1 MRFKDVFSIIG
12 PAMIGPSSS
21 HTAGAARIGRFA
33 RQLLGITPAEAE
45 ITFFGSFAATYEG
58 HGTDIA
64 IVGGL
69 LDWQTDDP
77 RIPKSLQFAEEQGLT
92 VAFREGRGAFSHP
105 NTAKLLLRA
114 QSGDTPREVA
124 VTGTSIGGGN
134 IEITAI
140 DGFSVKLTG
149 IYPTLVIRHK
159 DWTGVVASVTDAMR
173 RSRTNIAFMSVDRK
187 ARSGDALT
195 VLELDS
201 PITKTLIA
209 EINQIETVTAVHAVN
224 LQETAASIDIGSKT
238 NKEEEP

>member
-1 MRFKDVFSIIG
+1 
-12 PAMIGPSSS
+12 MIGPSSS

-33 RQLLGITPAEAE
+33 RQLFGAAPAEAE
-45 ITFFGSFAATYEG
+45 ITFYGSFAATYEG

-77 RIPKSLQFAEEQGLT
+77 RIPNSLRIAEEQG
-92 VAFREGRGAFSHP
+92 VAVTFREGRGAFSHP
-105 NTAKLLLRA
+105 NTAKLMLRG
-114 QSGDTPREVA
+114 QIGGSLRELA

-134 IEITAI
+134 IEVTEI

-159 DWTGVVASVTDAMR
+159 DWTGVVASVTDVMR

-187 ARSGDALT
+187 GRSGDALT

-201 PITKTLIA
+201 PITEALIA
-209 EINQIETVTAVHAVN
+209 EIGQIETVSAVHIVN
-224 LQETAASIDIGSKT
+224 LQEAAPDDHGSGT
-238 NKEEEP
+238 IAREEQR